1 MLLTRDAGTCQLIGP
16 GSNALRA
23 EASDWIG
30 HRTVPIDT
38 GPVPQLKYG
47 RTTDRPLRGPDTRKN
62 VSVDGQLKVVT
73 LRYVLNDFACIAV
86 LLCSV

>member
-16 GSNALRA
+16 GTNALRA

-38 GPVPQLKYG
+38 RPVPQLKYG
-47 RTTDRPLRGPDTRKN
+47 RTTDRPLRGPDRRNKMLAQK
-62 VSVDGQLKVVT
+62 G
-73 LRYVLNDFACIAV
+73 LNTVKKPFI
-86 LLCSV
+86 